1 MVRELDSDASFDRLM
16 REEAPGD
23 KLAVVDF
30 TATWCNPCKQ
40 IAPVFAAFAT
50 KYPNAFFLKVD
61 VDKCQATTGRFGVTA
76 MPTFVFLKNLQ
87 QIDKISGADPNALEA
102 KIKMHYNPDAGS
114 DPIMKDAPPGMQCI
128 NSLINKAEFE
138 CLNEDGGNPGI
149 NCLTTD
155 SAAVTKSDCDEQ
167 LLLRIGFQQP
177 IKLHS
182 IRIDPSQSGGIDE
195 APKELGLYANVSSSL
210 DFDTIESCP
219 VSQQLV
225 LNKEDVLKEKPV
237 ELKFVKFQNVNSL
250 TVFIKSNFG
259 GGDITSL
266 KLLALY
272 GIPVNQTNMNEFKR
286 VAGKAG
292 EAH

>member
-1 MVRELDSDASFDRLM
+1 MVRELDVDANFDKLM
-16 REEAPGD
+16 RENAPGD

-30 TATWCNPCKQ
+30 TATWCGPCKQ
-40 IAPVFAAFAT
+40 IAPVFASFVN
-50 KYPNAFFLKVD
+50 KYPNAFFMKVD
-61 VDKCQATTGRFGVTA
+61 VDKCQATAGRFGVTA
-76 MPTFVFLKNLQ
+76 MPTFIFFKNLQ
-87 QIDKISGADPNALEA
+87 QIDKMSGADPNALEA
-102 KIKMHYNPDAGS
+102 KIKQHYTDS
-114 DPIMKDAPPGMQCI
+114 LDPVMKDAPPGMQCV
-128 NSLINKAEFE
+128 NSFINKSEFE
-138 CLNEDGGNPGI
+138 CLNEDSGNPGI

-177 IKLHS
+177 VKLHS
-182 IRIDPSQSGGIDE
+182 IRVDPSQSGGVEE
-195 APKELGLYANVSSSL
+195 APKELLFYANVSSSV
-210 DFDTIESCP
+210 DFDTVESCP
-219 VSQQLV
+219 LSQQITLEKDDVMNGKV
-225 LNKEDVLKEKPV
+225 L
-237 ELKFVKFQNVNSL
+237 ELKYVKFQNVSSL

-259 GGDITSL
+259 GGDVTSL